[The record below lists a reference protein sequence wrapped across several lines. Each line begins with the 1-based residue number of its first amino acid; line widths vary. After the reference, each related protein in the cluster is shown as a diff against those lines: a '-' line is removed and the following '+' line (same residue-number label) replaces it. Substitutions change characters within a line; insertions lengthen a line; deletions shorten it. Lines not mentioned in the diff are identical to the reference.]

1 MKEGI
6 VSTEENAKQNNA
18 QSDQGMKVV
27 KLVRALNEFE
37 GLNATV
43 NTGSIR
49 SRVGMS
55 KNREWS
61 ICVEI
66 AQSDEGWFLLEFLAW
81 LINNDFQQAG
91 MDVRFFPYSRPPYLH
106 IPGRNLIFVVEG
118 LCPADQVAVAIQR
131 ARKECYVPPT
141 RLQDFI
147 LDSYGPEC
155 LEMYL
160 KENKSRQKKQNI
172 ARAKAS
178 SKYQDPTLNALNLK
192 NLPSGVIRFNR

>member
-1 MKEGI
+1 M
-6 VSTEENAKQNNA
+6 STEENAKQNSA
-18 QSDQGMKVV
+18 QSDQGMKIV

-37 GLNATV
+37 GLIATV

-49 SRVGMS
+49 SRAATT

-66 AQSDEGWFLLEFLAW
+66 AQSEHGWFLLEFLAW

-91 MDVRFFPYSRPPYLH
+91 MEVRFVPYSRPPYLH

-118 LCPADQVAVAIQR
+118 VCPAEQVAVAIQR
-131 ARKECYVPPT
+131 ARKECYVPPE

-147 LDSYGPEC
+147 LDSYGAEC
-155 LEMYL
+155 LEEHL

-172 ARAKAS
+172 ARAKVSA
-178 SKYQDPTLNALNLK
+178 KYQDPTLNGLSFK

>member
-6 VSTEENAKQNNA
+6 VSTEAKQNSA
-18 QSDQGMKVV
+18 QSERGMKIV
-27 KLVRALNEFE
+27 KLVRALNEFD

-43 NTGSIR
+43 NTGSVR
-49 SRVGMS
+49 SRLETS

-66 AQSDEGWFLLEFLAW
+66 AQNEDGWFLLEFLAW

-91 MDVRFFPYSRPPYLH
+91 MDVRFVPYSRPPYLH
-106 IPGRNLIFVVEG
+106 IPGRNLMFVVEG
-118 LCPADQVAVAIQR
+118 VCPADQVAVAIQR
-131 ARKECYVPPT
+131 ARKECYVPPA

-155 LEMYL
+155 LEEYV
-160 KENKSRQKKQNI
+160 KENKSRQKKQSI
-172 ARAKAS
+172 MRAKISA
-178 SKYQDPTLNALNLK
+178 KYQDPILSALK

>member
-1 MKEGI
+1 M
-6 VSTEENAKQNNA
+6 STEENAKQNA
-18 QSDQGMKVV
+18 QSDQGMKIV
-27 KLVRALNEFE
+27 KLVRALNEFG

-49 SRVGMS
+49 SRAVTL

-66 AQSDEGWFLLEFLAW
+66 AQSEDGWFLLEFLAW

-91 MDVRFFPYSRPPYLH
+91 MDVRFIPYSRPPYLH
-106 IPGRNLIFVVEG
+106 IPGRNLMFVVEG
-118 LCPADQVAVAIQR
+118 VCPPDQVAVAIQR
-131 ARKECYVPPT
+131 ARKECYVPPE

-147 LDSYGPEC
+147 LDSYGPGC
-155 LEMYL
+155 LEEYL

-172 ARAKAS
+172 AGAKVS
-178 SKYQDPTLNALNLK
+178 VQYQDPTLNALNLK
-192 NLPSGVIRFNR
+192 NLPSGVIRFDR

>member
-1 MKEGI
+1 M
-6 VSTEENAKQNNA
+6 STEENVKQNA
-18 QSDQGMKVV
+18 QSDQGMKIV

-49 SRVGMS
+49 SRAVTS

-66 AQSDEGWFLLEFLAW
+66 AQSEDGWFLLEFLAW

-91 MDVRFFPYSRPPYLH
+91 MDVRFIPYSHPPYLH
-106 IPGRNLIFVVEG
+106 IPGRNLMFIVEG
-118 LCPADQVAVAIQR
+118 DCPADQVAVAIQR
-131 ARKECYVPPT
+131 ARKECYVPPE

-155 LEMYL
+155 LEEYS
-160 KENKSRQKKQNI
+160 KENKSRQKRQNI
-172 ARAKAS
+172 AR
-178 SKYQDPTLNALNLK
+178 SKVSVQYQDPTLNALNFK

>member
-1 MKEGI
+1 
-6 VSTEENAKQNNA
+6 VSTEENAKQNGA
-18 QSDQGMKVV
+18 QSDRGMKIV
-27 KLVRALNEFE
+27 KLVRALNEFD

-49 SRVGMS
+49 ARLGTT

-66 AQSDEGWFLLEFLAW
+66 AQSEDGWFLLEFLAW

-91 MDVRFFPYSRPPYLH
+91 MDVRFVPFSRPPYLH
-106 IPGRNLIFVVEG
+106 IPGRNLMFVVEG

-131 ARKECYVPPT
+131 ARKECYVPPA

-147 LDSYGPEC
+147 LDSYGQKC
-155 LEMYL
+155 LELYL
-160 KENKSRQKKQNI
+160 KENKSKQMKQSI
-172 ARAKAS
+172 ARAKVSA
-178 SKYQDPTLNALNLK
+178 KYLDPTVSALK

>member
-1 MKEGI
+1 M
-6 VSTEENAKQNNA
+6 EENAKQNGA
-18 QSDQGMKVV
+18 QSDQGMKIV

-49 SRVGMS
+49 SRAATT
-55 KNREWS
+55 KNGEWS
-61 ICVEI
+61 ICVQI
-66 AQSDEGWFLLEFLAW
+66 TQSEDGWFLLEFLAW

-91 MDVRFFPYSRPPYLH
+91 MDVRFVPYSRPPYLR
-106 IPGRNLIFVVEG
+106 IPGRNLMFVVEG
-118 LCPADQVAVAIQR
+118 ACPADQVAVAIQR
-131 ARKECYVPPT
+131 ARKECYVPPE

-155 LEMYL
+155 LEEYL

-172 ARAKAS
+172 AHAKVSA
-178 SKYQDPTLNALNLK
+178 KYQDPTLNVLNFK

>member
-1 MKEGI
+1 
-6 VSTEENAKQNNA
+6 VSTEENAKQNGT

-27 KLVRALNEFE
+27 KLMRALNEFE

-49 SRVGMS
+49 SRAGNS
-55 KNREWS
+55 NKREWS

-66 AQSDEGWFLLEFLAW
+66 AQGENGWFLLEFLAW

-91 MDVRFFPYSRPPYLH
+91 MEVRFVPYSRPPYLH
-106 IPGRNLIFVVEG
+106 IPGRNLLFVVEG
-118 LCPADQVAVAIQR
+118 VCPADQVAVAIQR
-131 ARKECYVPPT
+131 ARKECYVPPA
-141 RLQDFI
+141 RLQEFI
-147 LDSYGPEC
+147 LDSYGPDC

-172 ARAKAS
+172 VRAKVS
-178 SKYQDPTLNALNLK
+178 GKYQDPALSAVNLK
-192 NLPSGVIRFNR
+192 NLPSGVIRFSR

>member
-1 MKEGI
+1 M
-6 VSTEENAKQNNA
+6 STEENAKPNGA
-18 QSDQGMKVV
+18 QSDRGMKIV

-49 SRVGMS
+49 SRVGTS

-66 AQSDEGWFLLEFLAW
+66 SQSENGWFLLEFLAW

-91 MDVRFFPYSRPPYLH
+91 MDVRFIPYSRPPYLH

-118 LCPADQVAVAIQR
+118 VSPADQVAVAIQR
-131 ARKECYVPPT
+131 ARKECYVPPE

-147 LDSYGPEC
+147 LDSYGPDC
-155 LEMYL
+155 LQEYL

-172 ARAKAS
+172 AGAKVS
-178 SKYQDPTLNALNLK
+178 TQYQDPTLNTLK
-192 NLPSGVIRFNR
+192 NLPSGVIRFSR

>member
-6 VSTEENAKQNNA
+6 VSTEEHVKQNGA

-27 KLVRALNEFE
+27 KLVRALNEFD

-43 NTGSIR
+43 NTGSLR
-49 SRVGMS
+49 SRVGTS
-55 KNREWS
+55 KTREWS

-66 AQSDEGWFLLEFLAW
+66 TRDEDGWFLLEFLAW

-91 MDVRFFPYSRPPYLH
+91 MDVRFVPFSRPPYLH
-106 IPGRNLIFVVEG
+106 IPGRNLMFVVEG
-118 LCPADQVAVAIQR
+118 VCPADQVAIAIQR
-131 ARKECYVPPT
+131 ARKECYVPPS

-155 LEMYL
+155 LEEYL
-160 KENKSRQKKQNI
+160 KENKSRQKKQNNS
-172 ARAKAS
+172 RGKLS
-178 SKYQDPTLNALNLK
+178 TKYQDPMLSAVKFK
-192 NLPSGVIRFNR
+192 NLPSGVIRFSR

>member
-6 VSTEENAKQNNA
+6 VSTEENAKQNGA
-18 QSDQGMKVV
+18 QSDQGMKIV
-27 KLVRALNEFE
+27 KLVRALNEFD
-37 GLNATV
+37 GLNAMV

-49 SRVGMS
+49 SRLGTT

-66 AQSDEGWFLLEFLAW
+66 AQSDDGWFLLEFLAW

-91 MDVRFFPYSRPPYLH
+91 MDVRFVPFSRPPYLH
-106 IPGRNLIFVVEG
+106 IPGRNLMFVVEG
-118 LCPADQVAVAIQR
+118 MCPADQVAVAIQR
-131 ARKECYVPPT
+131 ARKECYVPPS

-155 LEMYL
+155 LEQYL
-160 KENKSRQKKQNI
+160 KENKSRQKKQGI
-172 ARAKAS
+172 ARAKVS
-178 SKYQDPTLNALNLK
+178 TKYQDLTMSAIK

>member
-1 MKEGI
+1 M
-6 VSTEENAKQNNA
+6 STEENAKQNGA
-18 QSDQGMKVV
+18 QSDQGMKIV

-43 NTGSIR
+43 NTGSVR
-49 SRVGMS
+49 SREGTS
-55 KNREWS
+55 KNGEWS

-66 AQSDEGWFLLEFLAW
+66 AQCDDGWFLLEFLAW

-91 MDVRFFPYSRPPYLH
+91 MDVRFMPYSRPPYLH
-106 IPGRNLIFVVEG
+106 IPGRNLLFVVEG
-118 LCPADQVAVAIQR
+118 VCPADQVAIAIQR
-131 ARKECYVPPT
+131 ARKECYVPPS

-160 KENKSRQKKQNI
+160 KENKTRQKKQNI
-172 ARAKAS
+172 ARAKVS
-178 SKYQDPTLNALNLK
+178 SKYQDPTLNALNK

>member
-1 MKEGI
+1 
-6 VSTEENAKQNNA
+6 VSTEENAKQNGA
-18 QSDQGMKVV
+18 QSDQGMKIV

-37 GLNATV
+37 GLIATV
-43 NTGSIR
+43 NTGSIC
-49 SRVGMS
+49 SRAATT

-66 AQSDEGWFLLEFLAW
+66 AQSEDGWFLLEFLAW

-91 MDVRFFPYSRPPYLH
+91 MDVRFVPYSRPPYLH
-106 IPGRNLIFVVEG
+106 IPGRNLMFVVEG
-118 LCPADQVAVAIQR
+118 ACPADQVAVAIQR
-131 ARKECYVPPT
+131 ARKECYVPPE

-155 LEMYL
+155 LEEYL

-172 ARAKAS
+172 VRAKVSA
-178 SKYQDPTLNALNLK
+178 KYQDPTLNALNFK
-192 NLPSGVIRFNR
+192 NLPAGVIRFNR

>member
-6 VSTEENAKQNNA
+6 VSTEAKRNSA
-18 QSDQGMKVV
+18 QSERGMKIV
-27 KLVRALNEFE
+27 KLVRALNEFD

-43 NTGSIR
+43 NTGSVR
-49 SRVGMS
+49 SRLETS

-66 AQSDEGWFLLEFLAW
+66 AQNEDGWFLLEFLAW

-91 MDVRFFPYSRPPYLH
+91 MDVRFVPYSRPPYLH
-106 IPGRNLIFVVEG
+106 IPGRNLMFVVEG
-118 LCPADQVAVAIQR
+118 VCPADQVAVAIQR
-131 ARKECYVPPT
+131 ARKECYVPPA

-155 LEMYL
+155 LEEYV
-160 KENKSRQKKQNI
+160 KENKSRQKRQSI
-172 ARAKAS
+172 MRAKISA
-178 SKYQDPTLNALNLK
+178 KYQDPILSALK